1 MSINLILKLLILEK
15 FGSQANFAQTVG
27 ADEGLVSRIVHG
39 RRFLPEEKKMQWAKA
54 LGIDPDIFPSAHR
67 GVKSEPTTAVMARG
81 EGGIYLHAHSAN
93 VQTEKKTS

>member
-39 RRFLPEEKKMQWAKA
+39 RRFLPRKKKCNGQR
-54 LGIDPDIFPSAHR
+54 L
-67 GVKSEPTTAVMARG
+67 
-81 EGGIYLHAHSAN
+81 
-93 VQTEKKTS
+93 